1 MNIIFYILFISTMTQ
16 KNKSVD
22 SSNKNWE
29 TQTIIFE
36 MEITRNVGHCFHL
49 FQLLDAHLA

>member
-16 KNKSVD
+16 KNKSAD

>member
-1 MNIIFYILFISTMTQ
+1 MNILFYILLISTMTQ

-22 SSNKNWE
+22 SSNKNCE

-36 MEITRNVGHCFHL
+36 METTRNVGHCFHL